1 MTIDY
6 PFLAKQSDPN
16 LDKLWPQLSI
26 VIPTGPKVGA
36 EILPD
41 DYDRPEEIDN
51 EPRCDCGHL
60 FEICNHPN
68 CPCGGDSN
76 DQ

>member
-1 MTIDY
+1 MAIKCKFSKDG
-6 PFLAKQSDPN
+6 FCEAM
-16 LDKLWPQLSI
+16 SI
-26 VIPTGPKVGA
+26 AACLCDEEPGPKVGA

-41 DYDRPEEIDN
+41 GYDRPEEIPD

-68 CPCGGDSN
+68 CPCGGD
-76 DQ
+76 DEKDR